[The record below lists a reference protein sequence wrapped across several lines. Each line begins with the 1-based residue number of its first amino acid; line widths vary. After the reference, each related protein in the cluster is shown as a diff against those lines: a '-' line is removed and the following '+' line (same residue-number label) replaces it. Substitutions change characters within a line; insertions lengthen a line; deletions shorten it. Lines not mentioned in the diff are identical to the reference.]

1 MKKLNKIFSVLRRNR
16 VFTRSIA
23 MILSLVLLFYVVP
36 SVVYAEIADAAEK
49 SDTATDIGSAES
61 VKNTEV
67 YEDTSLREESVK
79 HFRLSDGTYVAAQYA
94 YPVHYLS
101 DEGTLEDID
110 NTLAAESGGVY
121 ATPTARIKFAKKIN
135 GSTVLFTLKDGNTK
149 LEMSL
154 VDAKKGVKGIVTNGE
169 DDNDATELQKMMNLE
184 RISSSIKYK
193 NILSGVDI
201 EYVVHSL
208 TVKENIIV
216 KERSDSYSYEF
227 ELKLN
232 GLTAALADNGD
243 INIYEGDVV
252 KYVIPAPVVYDSAG
266 SYAPSSAAY
275 YALNGES
282 SGKYSLTVNASADWM
297 NADER
302 VYPVTVDPSI
312 GSGTEATVSDTYIT
326 VGDNNSVHD
335 SDLSL
340 HIDKDSIAY
349 WTVSGKIGRAHV

>member
-169 DDNDATELQKMMNLE
+169 DDNDATELQK
-184 RISSSIKYK
+184 
-193 NILSGVDI
+193 
-201 EYVVHSL
+201 
-208 TVKENIIV
+208 
-216 KERSDSYSYEF
+216 
-227 ELKLN
+227 
-232 GLTAALADNGD
+232 
-243 INIYEGDVV
+243 
-252 KYVIPAPVVYDSAG
+252 
-266 SYAPSSAAY
+266 
-275 YALNGES
+275 
-282 SGKYSLTVNASADWM
+282 
-297 NADER
+297 
-302 VYPVTVDPSI
+302 
-312 GSGTEATVSDTYIT
+312 
-326 VGDNNSVHD
+326 
-335 SDLSL
+335 
-340 HIDKDSIAY
+340 
-349 WTVSGKIGRAHV
+349 